1 MESLVKPLKFN
12 FKGFFVCLYFAFFKT
27 FIVLLIKLCY
37 NYNGDNMKR
46 VFFGLLLFIYLFI
59 SVVVTV
65 FLVNLDDN
73 KVSVLD
79 NKYFINV
86 NQNVGSYDKGDLL
99 VIPQKSKNN
108 LMVNDE
114 IIYFNSDNDLST
126 DKITEIKSLINK
138 QNYIHLSSGD
148 DVKSLNVVG
157 KTSDVKKISVVGGIL
172 NVLESKW
179 GYLCIIILPIFLV
192 FAFEIYSIS
201 KEFKKKDK

>member
-1 MESLVKPLKFN
+1 
-12 FKGFFVCLYFAFFKT
+12 
-27 FIVLLIKLCY
+27 
-37 NYNGDNMKR
+37 MKR